1 LFEKRLEETF
11 LIINTNLMKSM
22 FKNFVVMTMLISSIN
37 YMGCSTKKDTT
48 ESTDEEKVEKNKIQ
62 LVRNDAEKKVDVLV
76 DGELF
81 TSYIYPN
88 TIKKPVLYPLKT
100 SKGTKITRGFPLEP
114 TPGERVDHP
123 HHVGFWFNYGDVN
136 GLDFW
141 NNSDSIKADRRDR
154 YGTIIHKEIT
164 KIESGDG
171 KGELSV
177 VMNWNAPDGETLLVE
192 NTTFIFRAD
201 ENERA
206 IDRITTLT
214 AQDKEVDFKDNKEGV
229 IAIRVTRA
237 LEHPSDEPEIFTDAS
252 GNATSVPTLNN
263 EGVNGWYYNSRG
275 DEGGDCWGKRAEWVN
290 LTSSIGDEDISLV
303 MMDHPSNVGFPTYWH
318 ARTYGLFAANPL
330 GQKVFSNGNEELNF
344 KLAPDES
351 TTWKHRVLI
360 VSGSKLNKEILDEKF
375 KEFSEE

>member
-1 LFEKRLEETF
+1 MKKIGSYHLSI
-11 LIINTNLMKSM
+11 LIIS
-22 FKNFVVMTMLISSIN
+22 VMLLSCN
-37 YMGCSTKKDTT
+37 PKKGSKTASEADAAET
-48 ESTDEEKVEKNKIQ
+48 NKIE
-62 LVRNDAEKKVDVLV
+62 LVRNDAEQKVDVLI

-123 HHVGFWFNYGDVN
+123 HHVGLWFNYGDVN

-141 NNSDSIKADRRDR
+141 NNSDSIKVEKRDS
-154 YGTIIHKEIT
+154 YGTIEHAEIT
-164 KIESGDG
+164 KVESGG
-171 KGELSV
+171 GQAELGV
-177 VMNWNAPDGETLLVE
+177 VMNWNTPSGETLLVE
-192 NTTFIFRAD
+192 ETTFIFRANGD
-201 ENERA
+201 ERT
-206 IDRITTLT
+206 IDRITRLR
-214 AQDKEVDFKDNKEGV
+214 ALGKKVDFKDNKEGV

-237 LEHPSDEPEIFTDAS
+237 LEHPSDKPELFTDAS
-252 GNATSVPTLNN
+252 GLVTNVPTLNN

-290 LTSSIGDEDISLV
+290 LTSSIGEEDISVV
-303 MMDHPSNVGFPTYWH
+303 MMDHPSNVGYPTYWH

-330 GQKVFSNGNEELNF
+330 GQKVFSNGTEELNF
-344 KLAPDES
+344 KLEASES
-351 TTWKHRVLI
+351 ATWKHRILI

-375 KEFSEE
+375 KEFSNE